1 MSWPAEELLAQNF
14 RYVYKMLMA
23 DARAWSRAL
32 NGETPGRL
40 RAVRRA
46 MCSSWASGS
55 APRNRLLMDD
65 DVESERV
72 WTRIRRSPCVVV
84 YRRAHWKLASGP
96 SFSFESCPSLTMM
109 LLSQSMAGRSMSL

>member
-14 RYVYKMLMA
+14 RYVYRMLMA

-32 NGETPGRL
+32 
-40 RAVRRA
+40 
-46 MCSSWASGS
+46 CSSWASGS